1 MTDEIV
7 QALSDYIARS
17 ILKEPGRVLDAST
30 VLLSSGLVD
39 SFSLVDLAMFIEE
52 RFGARI
58 HDTELNKETFDTL
71 GQLAELVEERQKNS
85 KRKK

>member
-1 MTDEIV
+1 MSDETV
-7 QALSDYIARS
+7 HALSEYIAGS
-17 ILKEPGRVLDAST
+17 ILKQPKRSLSADT

-58 HDTELNKETFDTL
+58 HDTELNAQTFDTL
-71 GQLAELVEERQKNS
+71 GQLAGLVEARQKNG
-85 KRKK
+85 KRR

>member
-1 MTDEIV
+1 MTDEIL
-7 QALSDYIARS
+7 QALSEYIARS
-17 ILKEPGRVLDAST
+17 ILREPRRVLDADT
-30 VLLSSGLVD
+30 VLLSSGLID
-39 SFSLVDLAMFIEE
+39 SFSLVDLAMFIED

>member
-7 QALSDYIARS
+7 QGLSEYIAVT
-17 ILKEPGRVLDAST
+17 ILKQPRQVLT
-30 VLLSSGLVD
+30 VDTALLSSGLID

-58 HDTELNKETFDTL
+58 HDTELNVQTFDTL
-71 GQLAELVEERQKNS
+71 GQLASLVEQR
-85 KRKK
+85 RKK